1 MTTFFSSW
9 ITTSCCLFAKSW
21 AAWVWLTSWN
31 HNSQHEVA
39 IQMSERDASIRVVF
53 FFFFFFFDFLIFQ
66 VSTMLERNC
75 SNQTARLASK
85 IRQKLP
91 HVNLQNIS
99 LYWAIQNINRLNDRK
114 AYTELMI
121 YFERWTWICTQ
132 ASIQLIC

>member
-1 MTTFFSSW
+1 M
-9 ITTSCCLFAKSW
+9 IELLLA
-21 AAWVWLTSWN
+21 
-31 HNSQHEVA
+31 
-39 IQMSERDASIRVVF
+39 VVF
-53 FFFFFFFDFLIFQ
+53 LPRAGQPEFDWPVETTTRNMKSQFRWVKGTQAYECFFLLFWFFNFLIFQ
-66 VSTMLERNC
+66 VSTMLVRNC

-85 IRQKLP
+85 IRQKLQ